1 MDCEIQYTR
10 NANLP
15 AGYMAVG
22 LGNKIASGKPAYGA
36 DGSGNKDVG
45 CAGELF
51 PDADNLAE
59 TGCGAQTVSVATT
72 LQSMINAKLSKQRF

>member
-1 MDCEIQYTR
+1 MCIRRNNMDCEIQYTR

-15 AGYMAVG
+15 AGNMAVG

-45 CAGELF
+45 CAGEAF
-51 PDADNLAE
+51 ADADNLAE
-59 TGCGAQTVSVATT
+59 TGCGAQTVSVAFFS
-72 LQSMINAKLSKQRF
+72 L